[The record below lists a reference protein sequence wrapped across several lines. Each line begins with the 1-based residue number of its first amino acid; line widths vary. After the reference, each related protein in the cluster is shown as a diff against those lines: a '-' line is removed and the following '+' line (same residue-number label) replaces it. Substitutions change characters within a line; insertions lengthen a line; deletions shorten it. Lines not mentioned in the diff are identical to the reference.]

1 MARIKNTNVYI
12 FDNVPEPSSFLVGS
26 DQGDGRITKSYR
38 IDTIFGLLPSYG
50 YFTDAPADGLPYL
63 RQDNSWVEVPSG
75 SGAGDVFKV
84 FGRTG
89 NILARGEDYD
99 SFYSLLGHTH
109 LESDITDLQAYLLPI
124 DIGNTV
130 QAWSTALDNVSG
142 TNTGDQNSIVG
153 ITGNKLEFNTAL
165 SDGAFMFIGDAPT
178 SHTHTE
184 SEITD
189 LKDYLLGADLD
200 TLAKLNFILTDNTL
214 IGTDDVRLTDA
225 RTPLSHTHLEADITD
240 LQNYLLSVN
249 MDDINALGT
258 PSASTWLRGDG
269 AWGTILAGVSSVFG
283 RTADVV
289 AEAGD
294 YDAFYYTES
303 EIDVLL
309 SNYEVLANKGLAN
322 GYAPLNA
329 SGLIDSS
336 FLPAFVDDVLEY
348 ADEASFPATGEVG
361 KIYMDLAE
369 NTLFRWSGT
378 VYVQVGVTDNIPWG
392 GITGLLSNQTDLAA
406 KFGEY
411 LPLTGGTLTGRLTVK
426 SGNNAPIIGEGSGLM
441 SDNTGACLFIG
452 RDSSSTNMFYIGMNS
467 SVNSDLLINSYAS
480 GQFLRLL
487 GTGGVNGLQFYTGSV
502 TQTVWHTGND
512 GAGSGLDADLL
523 DGVSWGN
530 VNTNI
535 VTSGSLTASG
545 VISNVNG
552 YRRLTSNEGILV
564 GSYSQDG
571 GATAS
576 VGTIYAMGTSF
587 KPTSTTDFGNLYG
600 IGYCY
605 GSVMNGTNGD
615 IGTTVSNQWGMYVAA
630 DGEARHWLNG
640 TTGVSRQKGA
650 AYASNFILNS
660 DERVKNYLKD
670 YSPSE
675 MNVEWK
681 SFELKSEEGV
691 PRVGVSAQQLLKHH
705 PEFVEQ
711 TDTKNYTVRY
721 IDLLCAKMA
730 EKDRQIEL
738 LNNKLGL
745 LIKELL

>member
-1 MARIKNTNVYI
+1 
-12 FDNVPEPSSFLVGS
+12 
-26 DQGDGRITKSYR
+26 
-38 IDTIFGLLPSYG
+38 
-50 YFTDAPADGLPYL
+50 
-63 RQDNSWVEVPSG
+63 
-75 SGAGDVFKV
+75 
-84 FGRTG
+84 
-89 NILARGEDYD
+89 
-99 SFYSLLGHTH
+99 
-109 LESDITDLQAYLLPI
+109 
-124 DIGNTV
+124 
-130 QAWSTALDNVSG
+130 
-142 TNTGDQNSIVG
+142 
-153 ITGNKLEFNTAL
+153 
-165 SDGAFMFIGDAPT
+165 
-178 SHTHTE
+178 
-184 SEITD
+184 
-189 LKDYLLGADLD
+189 
-200 TLAKLNFILTDNTL
+200 
-214 IGTDDVRLTDA
+214 
-225 RTPLSHTHLEADITD
+225 
-240 LQNYLLSVN
+240 
-249 MDDINALGT
+249 
-258 PSASTWLRGDG
+258 
-269 AWGTILAGVSSVFG
+269 
-283 RTADVV
+283 
-289 AEAGD
+289 
-294 YDAFYYTES
+294 
-303 EIDVLL
+303 
-309 SNYEVLANKGLAN
+309 
-322 GYAPLNA
+322 
-329 SGLIDSS
+329 
-336 FLPAFVDDVLEY
+336 
-348 ADEASFPATGEVG
+348 
-361 KIYMDLAE
+361 MDLAE

-545 VISNVNG
+545 VISN
-552 YRRLTSNEGILV
+552 
-564 GSYSQDG
+564 
-571 GATAS
+571 
-576 VGTIYAMGTSF
+576 
-587 KPTSTTDFGNLYG
+587 GNLYG